1 MTYTIELVMHRYN
14 LIDKANA
21 MGITLDGQIAAMV
34 GARNTYGVVRL
45 LSGKG
50 GDVEYSWPAIER
62 ILAKGGAFVS

>member
-1 MTYTIELVMHRYN
+1 MTQKIRDYRFD
-14 LIDKANA
+14 LIDKANQ
-21 MGITLDGQIAAMV
+21 MGVTLDGQPAAMA
-34 GARNTYGVVRL
+34 GARATYGVVRL

>member
-1 MTYTIELVMHRYN
+1 MTKTARDYRYD

-21 MGITLDGQIAAMV
+21 MGITLDGQIAAMA

-50 GDVEYSWPAIER
+50 GDVEYSWPAIAR
-62 ILAKGGAFVS
+62 ILDNGGKFVS

>member
-1 MTYTIELVMHRYN
+1 MTQKIRDYRFD

-21 MGITLDGQIAAMV
+21 MGITLDGQIAAMA

>member
-1 MTYTIELVMHRYN
+1 MAQKTRDYRFV

-21 MGITLDGQIAAMV
+21 MDITLDGEIAAMA
-34 GARNTYGVVRL
+34 GARDTFGVVRL

-62 ILAKGGAFVS
+62 ILAKGGKFVS

>member
-1 MTYTIELVMHRYN
+1 MAQATRDYRFD

-21 MGITLDGQIAAMV
+21 MGITLDGQPAAMA

-62 ILAKGGAFVS
+62 ILANGGKFVS

>member
-1 MTYTIELVMHRYN
+1 MAQTTRDYRFD

-21 MGITLDGQIAAMV
+21 MGITLDGQTAAMA

-50 GDVEYSWPAIER
+50 GDVEYSWPTIAR
-62 ILAKGGAFVS
+62 ILDKGGAFVS

>member
-1 MTYTIELVMHRYN
+1 MTQITRDYRFD

-21 MGITLDGQIAAMV
+21 MGVTLDGQPAAMA

-50 GDVEYSWPAIER
+50 GDVEYSWPAVER

>member
-1 MTYTIELVMHRYN
+1 MTQTTRDYRFD

-21 MGITLDGQIAAMV
+21 MGITLDGQAAAMA
-34 GARNTYGVVRL
+34 GARATYGVVRL

-50 GDVEYSWPAIER
+50 GDVEYSWPAVER

>member
-1 MTYTIELVMHRYN
+1 MTQATRDYRFD
-14 LIDKANA
+14 LIDKANQ
-21 MGITLDGQIAAMV
+21 MGITLDGQTAAMA

>member
-1 MTYTIELVMHRYN
+1 MAQKNRDYRYILV
-14 LIDKANA
+14 DKANA
-21 MGITLDGQIAAMV
+21 MGITLDGEIAAMA
-34 GARNTYGVVRL
+34 GARDTFGVVRL

>member
-1 MTYTIELVMHRYN
+1 MTQTTRDYRFD

-21 MGITLDGQIAAMV
+21 MGITLDGQTAAMA
-34 GARNTYGVVRL
+34 GARNTYGGVRL

>member
-1 MTYTIELVMHRYN
+1 MTKTTRDYRFD

-21 MGITLDGQIAAMV
+21 MGITLDGEIAAMA

-62 ILAKGGAFVS
+62 ILDNGGKFVS

>member
-1 MTYTIELVMHRYN
+1 MTQKIRDYRYD

-21 MGITLDGQIAAMV
+21 MGITLDGQIAAMA

-62 ILAKGGAFVS
+62 IIAKGGAFVS

>member
-1 MTYTIELVMHRYN
+1 MTQTTRDYRFD

-21 MGITLDGQIAAMV
+21 MGITLDGQIAAMA

-50 GDVEYSWPAIER
+50 GDVEYSWPAIAR
-62 ILAKGGAFVS
+62 ILDNGGKFVS

>member
-1 MTYTIELVMHRYN
+1 MTPTTRDYRFD

-21 MGITLDGQIAAMV
+21 MGITLDGQSAAMA

-50 GDVEYSWPAIER
+50 GDVEYSWPAIAR
-62 ILAKGGAFVS
+62 ILDNGGAFVS